1 MKAILNFLAMCSMVL
16 CCQSCTYSMIMTDTH
31 GTATDVVDDTNSTTA
46 DVKPNLEIPL
56 IK

>member
-1 MKAILNFLAMCSMVL
+1 MRKLLNFLSMCAMIL
-16 CCQSCTYSMIMTDTH
+16 CFQGCTYSMIMTDTH

-46 DVKPNLEIPL
+46 DVKPSLEIPL